1 MDNTVN
7 VRCVVVVLAA
17 SLVVAASF
25 AWAQVDSGLAGVAS
39 DTTGAVLPG
48 VTVEAASPALIEGVR
63 VAVTDGAGRYNIT
76 ALRPGTYTVTFT
88 LPGFSTFVREGIE
101 LSAGFTANV
110 DGEMSVGAIEE
121 TITVS
126 GESPLV
132 DIQNA
137 RAQEV
142 IERETFDAL
151 PIAGGYSGLQVL
163 TVGALGSLVNP
174 TTGRDVGGVRGDSYS
189 GAMEVHGN
197 ADGKLALDGKATSFR
212 GTRMTLFHINQ
223 QSVEEVVVDIGG
235 NTAETQYGGSSVNI
249 ITKDG
254 GNIFT
259 GSFSGNWGP
268 PELQSGNLND
278 AVRAR
283 GLTIPNVVKRL
294 YDVGGSFGGPI
305 VRDKLWFFTAHRVAE
320 AQEFLAGVFYN
331 QNQGGFPPSY
341 VEDHDRPGFSQ
352 AFDRDNQVKFTWQAS
367 ERNKFN
373 FQWVL
378 QRNCGCYFGQGAFF
392 TPEATFPH
400 YFTGDFLDSQ
410 HMVNATWTYPVT
422 NRLLL
427 EAKASYWYVDNVM
440 PPIDGVSPDDISVFD
455 FALGKMYGQLFTTN
469 PFVLNASWVN
479 TQGGKGDQGDTS
491 QEFKVSYVT
500 GSHSFKAGFQS
511 IQQRY
516 NEFST
521 GPPYTNRP
529 PIQYHLA
536 AGMPVGLAQLAA
548 PNYYNFRMLDL
559 GVFAQ
564 DAWTIDR
571 LTLNFGVRYDH
582 TRSFSPEFTSPGGY
596 FLDEITWPAMSGFSN
611 FHDITPR
618 FSAAY
623 DLTGSGKTA
632 LKFSIGRYVLNEGM
646 TRILATHPAL
656 AITSQATRT
665 WTDLNEDF
673 LPDCD
678 LRDQFANGECG
689 ALSGAGF
696 GTPTPILEYSDR
708 SKSGW
713 GNRSYTWTTSV
724 LFEQELAPGIAATV
738 GYYRTTYGNIVST
751 DNRFVAPGDHDEYC
765 VTAPLDTRLPGGG
778 GNQVCGLYDVKP
790 RFFGQVDNIRDLSNF
805 KQWYNGV
812 DVLINARFDNGAF
825 IEGGFNTGETII
837 DNCDAPD
844 FPEQFCR
851 TPFPPWKGQHN
862 FKFYG
867 SYPLPWWN
875 LVTSATFLNLPGAVR
890 DADAA
895 FSNAQIEPS
904 LGRPLAACGALSGA
918 ACPARVTLEL
928 YPDNTEFE
936 ARQTQVDWR
945 IATNIET
952 GGVRIQPRFEIYNLF
967 NANDV
972 QQSNSRYTPGPN
984 NLWLN
989 AAGILTARLFKFAVA
1004 IDF

>member
-1 MDNTVN
+1 MS
-7 VRCVVVVLAA
+7 AA
-17 SLVVAASF
+17 LSAARSCATSCGSSPPTGWRRRRSF
-25 AWAQVDSGLAGVAS
+25 SPAS
-39 DTTGAVLPG
+39 STTG
-48 VTVEAASPALIEGVR
+48 TR
-63 VAVTDGAGRYNIT
+63 V
-76 ALRPGTYTVTFT
+76 
-88 LPGFSTFVREGIE
+88 
-101 LSAGFTANV
+101 
-110 DGEMSVGAIEE
+110 
-121 TITVS
+121 
-126 GESPLV
+126 
-132 DIQNA
+132 
-137 RAQEV
+137 
-142 IERETFDAL
+142 
-151 PIAGGYSGLQVL
+151 
-163 TVGALGSLVNP
+163 
-174 TTGRDVGGVRGDSYS
+174 
-189 GAMEVHGN
+189 
-197 ADGKLALDGKATSFR
+197 
-212 GTRMTLFHINQ
+212 
-223 QSVEEVVVDIGG
+223 
-235 NTAETQYGGSSVNI
+235 
-249 ITKDG
+249 
-254 GNIFT
+254 
-259 GSFSGNWGP
+259 
-268 PELQSGNLND
+268 
-278 AVRAR
+278 
-283 GLTIPNVVKRL
+283 
-294 YDVGGSFGGPI
+294 
-305 VRDKLWFFTAHRVAE
+305 
-320 AQEFLAGVFYN
+320 
-331 QNQGGFPPSY
+331 GFPPSY

-536 AGMPVGLAQLAA
+536 AGIPVGLAQLAA

-673 LPDCD
+673 LPDCN

-708 SKSGW
+708 SRSGW

-778 GNQVCGLYDVKP
+778 GNQVCGLYDVRP

-825 IEGGFNTGETII
+825 IEGGFNTGGN
-837 DNCDAPD
+837 DHR
-844 FPEQFCR
+844 QLR
-851 TPFPPWKGQHN
+851 R
-862 FKFYG
+862 
-867 SYPLPWWN
+867 SR
-875 LVTSATFLNLPGAVR
+875 LPGAVLQ
-890 DADAA
+890 D
-895 FSNAQIEPS
+895 
-904 LGRPLAACGALSGA
+904 ALSAVEGTAQLQVLRFVPA
-918 ACPARVTLEL
+918 ALVEPGDERDLPQPAGRR
-928 YPDNTEFE
+928 
-936 ARQTQVDWR
+936 ARR
-945 IATNIET
+945 RR
-952 GGVRIQPRFEIYNLF
+952 G
-967 NANDV
+967 V
-972 QQSNSRYTPGPN
+972 QQRADRAVVGTP
-984 NLWLN
+984 LWPR
-989 AAGILTARLFKFAVA
+989 AAPCRGRRAPPG
-1004 IDF
+1004 